1 MYVRTRK
8 FAKSCHL
15 ESDFK
20 IAIESNVRTVEL
32 VKKNVESGLGI
43 LEARQGDQI
52 G

>member
-20 IAIESNVRTVEL
+20 IAIESNVRTVE
-32 VKKNVESGLGI
+32 SGLGI